1 MIRVQ
6 EEDFDANQEIRALT
20 EGNKGIGGVASFIG
34 LVRESTNNQSISSL
48 TLEHYPGMTE
58 KILEQIEK
66 DARERWSLNEVLV
79 IHRVGRMEPGDQIV
93 LVVTTSAHREAALE
107 SCQFLIDKLK
117 TGAPF
122 WKQEETPEG
131 SHWVAER
138 PDDIN
143 ASERWDTDTKA
154 ECSPF
159 NHGSGDLT
167 KAS

>member
-79 IHRVGRMEPGDQIV
+79 IHRIGRMEPGEQIV
-93 LVVTTSAHREAALE
+93 LVVTTSAH
-107 SCQFLIDKLK
+107 S
-117 TGAPF
+117 
-122 WKQEETPEG
+122 
-131 SHWVAER
+131 
-138 PDDIN
+138 
-143 ASERWDTDTKA
+143 
-154 ECSPF
+154 
-159 NHGSGDLT
+159 
-167 KAS
+167 